1 MQTAGKGKQNQATV
15 TPRTQRLEA
24 RISADLKDL
33 YTTAASLQGQTLT
46 EFVVSTVSE
55 AARRI
60 VREHEV
66 LALSKRDQQAFA
78 AALLA
83 PPLPAPKLSA
93 AAAWYKLQA
102 ESHD

>member
-1 MQTAGKGKQNQATV
+1 MQTADKEKQNQGTT

-24 RISADLKDL
+24 RISAELKDL

-46 EFVVSTVSE
+46 DFVVSTVTD
-55 AARRI
+55 AARRV
-60 VREHEV
+60 VRDHEV

-83 PPLPAPKLSA
+83 PPPPTSKLSA
-93 AAAWYKLQA
+93 AVAWSKEQTGT
-102 ESHD
+102 HG